1 MYTHKLLVK
10 KEVSM
15 ESISSKNTVLAQ
27 HTPAA
32 TTASAI
38 VSTPEKIT
46 ATIPETGKQLQPD
59 KVVLSAE
66 GKAKSTE
73 AEEKEGE
80 DKKSI
85 DASSL
90 NNMTAEEAAAAEK
103 ASESDLDK
111 EIRELSMKV
120 LELSVKIQLLQ
131 DKEDKES
138 VKERRILEV
147 DLAITKGQLEAAMD
161 RKLKLAAVS

>member
-1 MYTHKLLVK
+1 
-10 KEVSM
+10 M
-15 ESISSKNTVLAQ
+15 ESISSHSTPLSQN
-27 HTPAA
+27 TPAA
-32 TTASAI
+32 TAI
-38 VSTPEKIT
+38 VSTPEKTT
-46 ATIPETGKQLQPD
+46 ATIPETNKQLQTD
-59 KVVLSAE
+59 KIVLSAE
-66 GKAKSTE
+66 AKAKSAE
-73 AEEKEGE
+73 AEENEGE

-90 NNMTAEEAAAAEK
+90 NGVKSTAEVEAENK

-111 EIRELSMKV
+111 EIRELSMKM

-138 VKERRILEV
+138 VKERRALEV

-161 RKLKLAAVS
+161 RKLKLAAIS